1 LPEKAEK
8 KDDIRIGV
16 FICHCGSNIAGY
28 LDMEDLGRYA
38 EGLPH
43 VTYVQRNLYTC
54 SEGGINEIKRGIQ
67 EQNLNRVVVASC
79 TPRTHEPLFRSTC
92 EEVGLN
98 PYLFEMVNIRDQCSW
113 VHMKEKEDGTG
124 KAKDL
129 IRMGVAKAALLEPQ
143 EAIVSQVETRALVI
157 GGGIAGMTAALAL
170 ANRGYEVV
178 LVEKEAD
185 LGGML
190 NRLNRIGPTMA
201 DAAELISERV
211 RAVTEHPK
219 ITVFTKAKV
228 SHVDG
233 FIGKYEADVEDRSG
247 TKKIDVGVIIVA
259 TGGRVLIPK
268 EMYGFD
274 GKRVITQLQLEG
286 MLKKGLD
293 PGVQNVVMIQCVGA
307 RNEDRPYCSRICCQ
321 AAVKNAMLIKEQ
333 NPDARVS
340 VLYRDMQMYG
350 VENEEMYR
358 DSKAKG
364 VRYIYYDPS
373 QPPQVEEDQVKVYHS
388 LLGRELSLPAD
399 LVVLSTPLVAHEDA
413 EEISQLLRV
422 PVDENKFFLEGHVK
436 LKPLDFATD
445 GVFLCGSARF
455 PANIREA
462 VAQGLGAAS
471 RASIPL
477 SKGSVEVEPVISV
490 LADEDACRG
499 CGLCVALCPYGA
511 LEIRDTEKGRKVHVI
526 DVACKGCGV
535 CAATCYQHALTIN
548 SFTDEQIEAQ
558 LDAFLEAG
566 A

>member
-1 LPEKAEK
+1 
-8 KDDIRIGV
+8 
-16 FICHCGSNIAGY
+16 
-28 LDMEDLGRYA
+28 
-38 EGLPH
+38 
-43 VTYVQRNLYTC
+43 
-54 SEGGINEIKRGIQ
+54 
-67 EQNLNRVVVASC
+67 
-79 TPRTHEPLFRSTC
+79 
-92 EEVGLN
+92 
-98 PYLFEMVNIRDQCSW
+98 
-113 VHMKEKEDGTG
+113 
-124 KAKDL
+124 
-129 IRMGVAKAALLEPQ
+129 
-143 EAIVSQVETRALVI
+143 
-157 GGGIAGMTAALAL
+157 
-170 ANRGYEVV
+170 VV
-178 LVEKEAD
+178 LVEKEKD
-185 LGGML
+185 LGGTL
-190 NRLNRIGPTMA
+190 KRLNRIGPTMA
-201 DAAELISERV
+201 DAAELIGERV

-219 ITVFTKAKV
+219 ITVFTEAKL

-233 FIGKYEADVEDRSG
+233 FIGKYEADVEDPSG

-293 PGVQNVVMIQCVGA
+293 PGIQNVVMIQCVGT
-307 RNEDRPYCSRICCQ
+307 RNEERRYCSRICCQ
-321 AAVKNAMLIKEQ
+321 AAVKNAILIKEQ
-333 NPDARVS
+333 NPQARVS
-340 VLYRDMQMYG
+340 ILYRDMQMYG
-350 VENEEMYR
+350 VENEEMFR

-373 QPPQVEEDQVKVYHS
+373 QPPQVEEDRVNVYHS
-388 LLGRELSLPAD
+388 LLGRELSVPAD

-413 EEISQLLRV
+413 DEISQLLRV

-499 CGLCVALCPYGA
+499 CGLCVSLCPYGA
-511 LEIRDTEKGRKVHVI
+511 LEIRETEKGRKVHVI

-535 CAATCYQHALTIN
+535 CAATCYQHALTIS

-558 LDAFLEAG
+558 LDAFLGAG